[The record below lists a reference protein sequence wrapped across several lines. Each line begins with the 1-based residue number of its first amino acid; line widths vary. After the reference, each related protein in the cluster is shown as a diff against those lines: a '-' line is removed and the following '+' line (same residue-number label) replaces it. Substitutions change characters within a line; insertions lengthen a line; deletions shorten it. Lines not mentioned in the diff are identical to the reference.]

1 MKPLL
6 LATILLFVLAGKLKA
21 QAIAASTATATII
34 APMSI
39 SKTADMNFGNLA
51 VIASAGGIVT
61 LEASASAT
69 RSLTGS
75 GVTFPVVTGTV
86 TAARFTVAG
95 LPNHTFD
102 ITLPGG
108 TVLEN
113 SVNSMF
119 ANNFTAS
126 TGAGL
131 LDASGMQVVFVGAS
145 LTVAASQAPGV
156 YVTTTPFV
164 VSVNYN

>member
-1 MKPLL
+1 MKSLL
-6 LATILLFVLAGKLKA
+6 LATVLLFVLAGASHA
-21 QAIAASTATATII
+21 QAIAAATSTATIVSPI
-34 APMSI
+34 SI

-51 VIASAGGIVT
+51 VSASAGGIVT

-69 RSLTGS
+69 RSLSGS
-75 GVTFPVVTGTV
+75 GVTFPVVSGTV
-86 TAARFTVAG
+86 TAARFTIAG
-95 LPNHTFD
+95 TPNYTFD

-108 TVLEN
+108 AVLEN

-131 LDASGMQVVFVGAS
+131 LDASGIQVVYVGANLS
-145 LTVAASQAPGV
+145 VAASQAPGV
-156 YVTTTPFV
+156 YITTTPFV
-164 VSVNYN
+164 VAVNYN